1 MTGTVAY
8 ILARK
13 IALGAVSG
21 IKNLSFSGN
30 TIIFNFNDGTSA
42 SMVVPLPKDGKDGV
56 SVTNVEINDAKHL
69 ICTMSDNSTIDAGEL
84 PGGTG
89 GGLVQV
95 KNKAALPAVGVDN
108 TLYLTKDDDI
118 LYYWDDKD
126 KLYRPVTGGSG
137 ANGIDFKT
145 SNIEFDGIESTFDL
159 PIDDKKVSIFINGMY
174 LTEDEDYTIDRTV
187 IPNTVT
193 FLELWEEE
201 DLCTVVWVKGTVDE
215 SSGSTEIGIPQ
226 LKTEI
231 KDIFNAFAYILETDI
246 TSPWPTTLTLAGSKM
261 RNVTSTSQKELIK
274 VPYIVDKDNKI
285 VGCGFVTGYN
295 NTTDEFTIVLTK
307 YGEGGS
313 SIDNAS
319 LATKKDIDKLFT
331 NIPDIDTSNSTLAT
345 KEDID
350 KLFSNLGDITT
361 PSQDIYATKDDIDNL
376 FQGNGTIDPDTS
388 SLATK
393 QDIDKLFS

>member
-1 MTGTVAY
+1 MT
-8 ILARK
+8 
-13 IALGAVSG
+13 
-21 IKNLSFSGN
+21 LSPTGQL
-30 TIIFNFNDGTSA
+30 IFVFNDGNTA
-42 SMVVPLPKDGKDGV
+42 TWQIPLPKDGKDGV

-95 KNKAALPAVGVDN
+95 KNKTALPAAGADD
-108 TLYLTKDDDI
+108 TLYLTQDDDI

-145 SNIEFDGIESTFDL
+145 SNIEFDGVETTFDL
-159 PIDDKKVSIFINGMY
+159 PIDDKKVSIFINGIY
-174 LTEDEDYTIDRTV
+174 LTKDEDYTIDRTV
-187 IPNTVT
+187 TPNTVT
-193 FLELWEEE
+193 FLETWEEE

-215 SSGSTEIGIPQ
+215 SGSSTEVGIPQ

-231 KDIFNAFAYILETDI
+231 TNILNAFAYISETDI
-246 TSPWPTTLTLAGSKM
+246 TTPWPTTTLTLDGSKIK
-261 RNVTSTSQKELIK
+261 NATSADQKKLVK
-274 VPYIVDKDNKI
+274 APYIIDKDNKI
-285 VGCGFVTGYN
+285 IGCGFVTSYDD
-295 NTTDEFTIVLTK
+295 TKDEFTIVLTK

-313 SIDNAS
+313 SIGNAS
-319 LATKKDIDKLFT
+319 LATKEDIDKLFT
-331 NIPDIDTSNSTLAT
+331 NVPDIDTSNSTLAT

-350 KLFSNLGDITT
+350 KLF
-361 PSQDIYATKDDIDNL
+361 
-376 FQGNGTIDPDTS
+376 QGNGTISPDTS

-393 QDIDKLFS
+393 QDIDNLFN